1 MTAATILI
9 ALTVALSISMGPRE
23 AAGFIRI
30 MGGGSD
36 SNCGFEGSFC
46 YSDTVCCDAWS
57 ADTVIRNSVSQPRE
71 VHFISLGYGGVCE
84 REMPRYYDFG
94 MPRRIDCQV
103 DSDCPPGQCCV
114 SSALGIR
121 GSSIRSCKTDCSMNE
136 KDLGTLLGEYY
147 SRYYRSSYAR
157 SEASMKTKAEAELTL
172 CFKRQSEANREA
184 VAIAYMAIAN

>member
-46 YSDTVCCDAWS
+46 YSDTVCCDGL
-57 ADTVIRNSVSQPRE
+57 VCRYGYKR
-71 VHFISLGYGGVCE
+71 YGGVCE

-147 SRYYRSSYAR
+147 SRYYRSSYRKKR
-157 SEASMKTKAEAELTL
+157 SVNE
-172 CFKRQSEANREA
+172 N
-184 VAIAYMAIAN
+184 